1 MSKVNWMII
10 AWYSY
15 KVSQMFQLM
24 QILRMHA
31 HTCGSEY
38 DDKKDN
44 DKILN
49 EAFGHSAVLYFNP
62 LNPELNP
69 IC

>member
-1 MSKVNWMII
+1 
-10 AWYSY
+10 
-15 KVSQMFQLM
+15 MFQLM